1 MLKSS
6 DFSTIHFL
14 QTPTEKL
21 AYRYILTDPSFPTL
35 FFIHGNMTSSYIWIT
50 MEPLKSKYNLI
61 CPDLRGFG
69 HSSYNKPIIG
79 LEDYCDDLSELLTFL
94 QIKKTFVIGF
104 SLGGT
109 VSLSFCAKYN
119 EIVNGLIL
127 IGSVG
132 IKGYF
137 FKRHDYQ
144 GKMIEYKM
152 LDKEI
157 LEKEPITETYM
168 MCLQTKN
175 HEFLQILFEKMLFNV
190 GRKVSD
196 EVLKTMV
203 DEALLQKNYLDS
215 LWALNIYNISASYNG
230 ISKGSN
236 EIQKINF
243 PIFLIHGSKD
253 KIIPTKESVDTFN
266 GVKSQRKKIKIL
278 EGKGHMPHM
287 DDAEMTMEIMDRFFE
302 EVGNWKNKLNG
313 GFL

>member
-6 DFSTIHFL
+6 DFATIHFL

-21 AYRYILTDPSFPTL
+21 AYRCILTDPSFPTL

-69 HSSYNKPIIG
+69 HSSYNKPING

-137 FKRHDYQ
+137 FEREDFQ
-144 GKMIEYKM
+144 GKMIKEKM
-152 LDKEI
+152 PDKET
-157 LEKEPITETYM
+157 LEKEPMTVSFI

-175 HEFLQILFEKMLFNV
+175 HEFLKSIFENLLFNV

-203 DEALLQKNYLDS
+203 DEGLLQKNCLDS
-215 LWALNIYNISASYNG
+215 LWALNIYNISDSYNG
-230 ISKGSN
+230 ISMGSN
-236 EIQKINF
+236 EIEKINC
-243 PIFLIHGSKD
+243 PNFLIHGSKD
-253 KIIPTKESVDTFN
+253 IVIPTKESVETFN
-266 GVKSQRKKIKIL
+266 AAKSQRKKIEIL
-278 EGKGHMPHM
+278 K
-287 DDAEMTMEIMDRFFE
+287 D
-302 EVGNWKNKLNG
+302 
-313 GFL
+313 